1 MVMMKKKIN
10 YETILY
16 GAFALIIVLFFLFMP
31 ILYVDTDNDFYANGY
46 RILVGSY
53 LQVPSDIDPE
63 VIETVTLLRTSSF
76 NFCAILFPIGTFLFY
91 RIVSSAPAKRFS
103 AFLCG
108 VVGFLYILFIP
119 VMANYWRN
127 RNFQIDIYQ
136 SWGWY
141 VVIVVYLAYLVFIIV
156 DLILTIKKEKK
167 ELSIEE

>member
-1 MVMMKKKIN
+1 MLNLLIKDFKLIFPTQKDLKKRVLSSIF
-10 YETILY
+10 YVL
-16 GAFALIIVLFFLFMP
+16 AFVCFVAL
-31 ILYVDTDNDFYANGY
+31 
-46 RILVGSY
+46 
-53 LQVPSDIDPE
+53 E
-63 VIETVTLLRTSSF
+63 
-76 NFCAILFPIGTFLFY
+76 TFLFY

-156 DLILTIKKEKK
+156 DLILTIKKEKR